1 MFLKV
6 DVKIEAPARITTCT
20 GPHWS
25 TGSANN
31 RLAGSGHQSRHR
43 GVFFLPVV
51 SVVHC
56 AEIQFASKTEIQMG
70 ERQVVS
76 VDSIEF
82 AREHLPSG
90 LKIRRHLDSVA
101 LHAVCSVVKTGL
113 MPKLYA
119 VAAAS
124 SQWVIRLTSAG
135 RCAFAGDLGFLHP
148 ELAASATRSEAE
160 EVNQHQYGCHYSKS
174 RTYEIGLT
182 RATGI
187 AYRSNLHLIDE
198 ANQAVRRFNLTGAEP
213 QQGARVLSSFTLT
226 QPAGFLPA
234 VAQEQ

>member
-6 DVKIEAPARITTCT
+6 DVEIATPARITTCT

-25 TGSANN
+25 TGSANK
-31 RLAGSGHQSRHR
+31 RLAGSGYQSQHR
-43 GVFFLPVV
+43 GVFFLLVV

-82 AREHLPSG
+82 AHEHLLSR

-101 LHAVCSVVKTGL
+101 LHPVCSVVTTGL

-119 VAAAS
+119 VAGAC
-124 SQWVIRLTSAG
+124 SQWVIIPTSAG
-135 RCAFAGDLGFLHP
+135 CCAFAGDLGFLLP
-148 ELAASATRSEAE
+148 ELTTSATRSEAE
-160 EVNQHQYGCHYSKS
+160 EVNQHQYGGYYSSS
-174 RTYEIGLT
+174 RTCEIGLT

-198 ANQAVRRFNLTGAEP
+198 ATRP
-213 QQGARVLSSFTLT
+213 
-226 QPAGFLPA
+226 
-234 VAQEQ
+234 

>member
-1 MFLKV
+1 M
-6 DVKIEAPARITTCT
+6 
-20 GPHWS
+20 
-25 TGSANN
+25 
-31 RLAGSGHQSRHR
+31 
-43 GVFFLPVV
+43 
-51 SVVHC
+51 
-56 AEIQFASKTEIQMG
+56 
-70 ERQVVS
+70 VS

-82 AREHLPSG
+82 THEHLPSR

-101 LHAVCSVVKTGL
+101 LRPVCSLVKTGL
-113 MPKLYA
+113 MSKLYA
-119 VAAAS
+119 IAGAS
-124 SQWVIRLTSAG
+124 SQWVIILTSAG
-135 RCAFAGDLGFLHP
+135 CCAFAGDLGFLHP

-160 EVNQHQYGCHYSKS
+160 EVNQHQYGGHYSNS

-198 ANQAVRRFNLTGAEP
+198 AKRAVRRFNSTGAEP
-213 QQGARVLSSFTLT
+213 QQGARDLSSFTLT